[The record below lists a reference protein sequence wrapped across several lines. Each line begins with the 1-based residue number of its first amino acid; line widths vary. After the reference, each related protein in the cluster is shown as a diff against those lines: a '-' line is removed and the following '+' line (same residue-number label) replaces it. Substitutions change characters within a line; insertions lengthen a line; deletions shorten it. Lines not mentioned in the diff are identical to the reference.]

1 MSDRPAVETHDL
13 VKLFRK
19 GNVRALDGVSFE
31 ARQGTVLGL
40 LGPNGAGKTT
50 AVRILSTIITADSGH
65 AAVLGRDVRS
75 DAAAVR
81 RLIGLAG
88 QYAAVDEN
96 LTGRENLRMVGKLSH
111 LQAARATQRADALL
125 EQFSLTDAANRP
137 LKTYSGG
144 MRRRL
149 DVAAALVARPP
160 VLFLDEPTT
169 GLDPQSRQDLWDVIE
184 ELVREGSTVLL
195 TTQYLEEADRL
206 ADRIVVIDHG
216 KVIAE
221 GTSAELKADL
231 GTTVISVTLRD
242 ADDARR
248 AAGLLQDVGAHD
260 VSVDGKS
267 VDLTVDEGPQVAA
280 EVLRTLDGHQVPVAG
295 LALREPSLDDVFLNL
310 TGHRAEAEGDAA
322 TDGVAGNGAAKRR
335 RGGGRGGDPDRGRGG
350 DPDGDRGRQSEEAPS
365 R

>member
-1 MSDRPAVETHDL
+1 MGDRPAVEAHDL
-13 VKLFRK
+13 VKVFRK
-19 GNVRALDGVSFE
+19 GNVRALDGVSLE

-50 AVRILSTIITADSGH
+50 AVRILSTIISADSGH
-65 AAVLGRDVRS
+65 ATVLGHDVRS
-75 DAAAVR
+75 EAAAVR

-96 LTGRENLRMVGKLSH
+96 LTGRENLRMVGRLSH
-111 LQAARATQRADALL
+111 LSSGRAASRSDELL
-125 EQFSLTDAANRP
+125 ERFALTDAAGRT

-184 ELVREGSTVLL
+184 TLVREGATVLL

-206 ADRIVVIDHG
+206 ADRIVVVDHG

-231 GTTVISVTLRD
+231 GTTVISVALRD
-242 ADDARR
+242 PEVARR
-248 AAGLLQDVGAHD
+248 AADLLAGLEAHD
-260 VSVDGKS
+260 LSVDGSS
-267 VDLTVDEGPQVAA
+267 VELTVDDGPRVAA

-295 LALREPSLDDVFLNL
+295 LALREPSLDDVFLSL
-310 TGHRAEAEGDAA
+310 TGHRTE
-322 TDGVAGNGAAKRR
+322 DGVLLDGQGDGSNGSEGA
-335 RGGGRGGDPDRGRGG
+335 RGRG
-350 DPDGDRGRQSEEAPS
+350 RGRGRRS
-365 R
+365 RQKADAT